1 MLLAVTDTLT
11 GLAGCCREAVRYSSV
26 DTVVALSV
34 ALFVNAAILM
44 VAAAAFFNTDG
55 RRPPPIRIAES
66 SLCLGHVERRQR
78 HHV

>member
-11 GLAGCCREAVRYSSV
+11 RLAGCCREAVRYSSV

-55 RRPPPIRIAES
+55 ETTTSYTDCRKQPMSRPY
-66 SLCLGHVERRQR
+66 
-78 HHV
+78 